1 MKQRKKYFVLNKL
14 ADFQKGRTE
23 GMIADA
29 KGLHLKEGETE
40 GVYYSRVFDSRDKQ
54 TIWQRFCMEGDF
66 GLEESIELT
75 IYGTENR
82 KILVKGQ
89 LIDVE
94 DLIRDEEFTEKE
106 LRQHMEP
113 WRQAGFIG
121 FKDVLLH
128 QVKGRYLWFRIILKE
143 TRGKKPWV
151 RQIKISFPKNTWL
164 KYLPE
169 IYEQDEKSASFLER
183 YLGIFQSIY
192 EDMTDKI
199 EELPFLLNPW
209 AAASEQLQWMSQWLA
224 VENQE
229 LWTQGQLR
237 FLLANGV
244 RLYQYRGTVGYMKE
258 ILRLYTGKEPYI
270 IEYHQLEPFFDGS
283 TIKKQLTDLY
293 GKEACEFTVL
303 LAGERL
309 EGKEQES
316 MIRQIIDMTK
326 PATMECRIVILKPYI
341 FLGQYSYLGINSVLG
356 QYKAFE
362 LNGLCTLPFSAIVDK
377 DHN

>member
-66 GLEESIELT
+66 GLEKSIELT

-151 RQIKISFPKNTWL
+151 KQIKISFPKNTWL

-169 IYEQDEKSASFLER
+169 IVISFCLNILYHYKVKKSIKIQLFFVKISF
-183 YLGIFQSIY
+183 F
-192 EDMTDKI
+192 
-199 EELPFLLNPW
+199 N
-209 AAASEQLQWMSQWLA
+209 
-224 VENQE
+224 
-229 LWTQGQLR
+229 
-237 FLLANGV
+237 
-244 RLYQYRGTVGYMKE
+244 
-258 ILRLYTGKEPYI
+258 
-270 IEYHQLEPFFDGS
+270 
-283 TIKKQLTDLY
+283 
-293 GKEACEFTVL
+293 
-303 LAGERL
+303 
-309 EGKEQES
+309 
-316 MIRQIIDMTK
+316 
-326 PATMECRIVILKPYI
+326 RI
-341 FLGQYSYLGINSVLG
+341 
-356 QYKAFE
+356 
-362 LNGLCTLPFSAIVDK
+362 
-377 DHN
+377 